1 MRVGPWGWVPKD
13 WCFWTVVLEKTLE
26 SPLDSKKIKSVNPKR
41 NQSWKFIG
49 RTDAEA
55 EALILPWSRLPCPL
69 PFPGACSNSCPLS
82 RWCHPTI
89 SPSVIPSFSCLQ
101 SFPASGS
108 FLMSWFFTSD
118 GQSIGVSASILPMHI
133 QDWFP
138 LGLSALISLQSKG
151 LSRVFSNTTLQK
163 HQFFST
169 QPSLWSNSHIHTWCK
184 ELTHWKRPWCWERL
198 KAGGEGDDRGW
209 DGWMASQLGR
219 HEFEQV
225 PGIGDGH
232 GSLVCCSSWG
242 HKELNTWATELNWWN
257 NRLIQN

>member
-1 MRVGPWGWVPKD
+1 MKVGPERRGSLKN
-13 WCFWTVVLEKTLE
+13 WCFQIIVLEKILE
-26 SPLDSKKIKSVNPKR
+26 STLDSKKIKSVNPKR

-89 SPSVIPSFSCLQ
+89 SPSVIPSLSCLQ

-108 FLMSWFFTSD
+108 FLMSWFFSSD

-151 LSRVFSNTTLQK
+151 LLQHHTSKASILQHSAFFMVQLSHPYVITGKTIALTIQTSVGKVMSLLFNMLSSLAIAFFQGASVFYFHGCSHHLQ
-163 HQFFST
+163 QF
-169 QPSLWSNSHIHTWCK
+169 WSPRK
-184 ELTHWKRPWCWERL
+184 
-198 KAGGEGDDRGW
+198 
-209 DGWMASQLGR
+209 
-219 HEFEQV
+219 
-225 PGIGDGH
+225 
-232 GSLVCCSSWG
+232 
-242 HKELNTWATELNWWN
+242 
-257 NRLIQN
+257 